1 MADHSYNSGS
11 DQNNTAGANEGHGKV
26 IITFLGSPNESPV
39 ISQGAGPLTKV
50 SSEDTQVSWTASEL
64 NATDSDTN
72 ASQLSWSLLSSPSN
86 GTAIVDGNGSS
97 PQVITY
103 QPNANYHGSDS
114 FSVQVSD
121 GDANDSIT
129 INLTINP
136 VDDPSVISGDTSG
149 VLNEDSSSYR

>member
-1 MADHSYNSGS
+1 MS
-11 DQNNTAGANEGHGKV
+11 
-26 IITFLGSPNESPV
+26 
-39 ISQGAGPLTKV
+39 
-50 SSEDTQVSWTASEL
+50 ASEL

-72 ASQLSWSLLSSPSN
+72 SAQLSWSLLSSPSN
-86 GTAIVDGNGSS
+86 GTAVVDGNGSS
-97 PQVITY
+97 PEVFTY

-136 VDDPSVISGDTSG
+136 VDDP
-149 VLNEDSSSYR
+149 